1 MFVVVR
7 LASRCVGG
15 RCSCLQTAMSRH
27 CVLSNLLLRCR
38 VLSVMTTILQ
48 VCGIAAVHR
57 SGRLCSSAKTLVL
70 NQISV

>member
-1 MFVVVR
+1 MFVLVM
-7 LASRCVGG
+7 LASCCVGG
-15 RCSCLQTAMSRH
+15 RCSSLQIVMSRRR
-27 CVLSNLLLRCR
+27 VLSNLLLRCR

-48 VCGIAAVHR
+48 VCIIAAVRR